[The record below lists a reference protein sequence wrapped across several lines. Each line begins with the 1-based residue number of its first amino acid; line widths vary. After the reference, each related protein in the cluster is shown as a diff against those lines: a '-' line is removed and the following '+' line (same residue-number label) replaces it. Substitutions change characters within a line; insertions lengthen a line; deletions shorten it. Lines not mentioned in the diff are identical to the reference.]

1 MNRLPFTSLLTA
13 SDLLATL
20 GILAALTGCVNTE
33 ADPAPTPK
41 APVYDFGDGYALIQN
56 DSVPRLQ
63 GDSLYA
69 HLGFDCTPAGT
80 IALEYFKTGDAS
92 YEVWIHAKRPIV
104 GACAIPIVDER
115 ALKVP
120 DALKNAASVK
130 LVTSLPGISGLTR
143 IELKD

>member
-1 MNRLPFTSLLTA
+1 MRCTLTLAAAIFSTALLST
-13 SDLLATL
+13 
-20 GILAALTGCVNTE
+20 AALTGCVNTE
-33 ADPAPTPK
+33 ADPAPNPQT
-41 APVYDFGDGYALIQN
+41 PVYDFGDGYALIQN

-130 LVTSLPGISGLTR
+130 LVAAQPGTSGLTR
-143 IELKD
+143 IELKN